1 MKTLASFALFAALA
15 SVPAS
20 AQKLNLNL
28 NFDALA
34 KNATEKTELSL
45 EGPLL
50 EMLRQKLA
58 KAGDQDNKA
67 ALFASIDQVS
77 VHSYEYAKPGDYAD
91 SDLDP
96 LRKQMASAA
105 GWSRL
110 LDVKEKDESTQ
121 IYVLMQGDKP
131 AGFLLIAA
139 EPKELTVI
147 HVAGS
152 IQLAQLKELVDST
165 IKFKELAQE

>member
-1 MKTLASFALFAALA
+1 MKTFAAFALLAALV
-15 SVPAS
+15 SVPAK
-20 AQKLNLNL
+20 AQKLDLNL
-28 NFDALA
+28 NFDAIA
-34 KNATEKTELSL
+34 KKATEKTEMTL
-45 EGPLL
+45 EGP
-50 EMLRQKLA
+50 MLNMLKQALD
-58 KAGDQDNKA
+58 KAGDKDKQNPFA
-67 ALFASIDQVS
+67 AIDQVS
-77 VHSYEYAKPGDYAD
+77 IHNYEFEKAGDYSD

-96 LRKQMASAA
+96 LRQQMAKAA

-110 LDVKEKDESTQ
+110 LSNKEKDQDTQ

-139 EPKELTVI
+139 EAKELTVI

-165 IKFKELAQE
+165 IHFKDLVN

>member
-1 MKTLASFALFAALA
+1 MKTFAAFALLAALVSA
-15 SVPAS
+15 PAK
-20 AQKLNLNL
+20 AQKLDLNL
-28 NFDALA
+28 NFDAIA
-34 KNATEKTELSL
+34 KKATDKTEMTL

-50 EMLRQKLA
+50 NILKQSLA
-58 KAGDQDNKA
+58 KAGDKEHQN
-67 ALFASIDQVS
+67 LFAAIDQIS
-77 VHSYEYAKPGDYAD
+77 IHNYEFEKAGDYSD

-110 LDVKEKDESTQ
+110 LSSKEGDDDTQ

-131 AGFLLIAA
+131 TGFLLIAA
-139 EPKELTVI
+139 EAKELTVI

-152 IQLAQLKELVDST
+152 IQLAQLRELVDST
-165 IKFKELAQE
+165 IHFKDLVN